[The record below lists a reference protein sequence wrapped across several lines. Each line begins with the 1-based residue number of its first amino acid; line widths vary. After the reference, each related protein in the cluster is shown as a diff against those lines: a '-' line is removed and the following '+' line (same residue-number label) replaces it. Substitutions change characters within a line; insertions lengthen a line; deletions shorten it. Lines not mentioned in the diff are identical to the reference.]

1 MAWTLRK
8 IDEEL
13 RIAAQC
19 EGDYPG
25 GYPPTQILPNL
36 CKIMYAAENYH
47 MLPEMGARTVK
58 DEKEMSETYD
68 RIQET
73 IKNAM
78 KSGNASTRDTLRMV
92 VSDIKNKTVNEGK
105 EITEDVVIGC
115 VKRAVKQLEDT
126 IASAKAANRPNLEE
140 KAKDELADLSLFLPP
155 TIPDDM
161 LEGIIKEI
169 IATKEK
175 ELGRSLTKKDFGL
188 MMKSLPSNCDKKLC
202 SNLLKGMLA

>member
-1 MAWTLRK
+1 MA
-8 IDEEL
+8 
-13 RIAAQC
+13 
-19 EGDYPG
+19 
-25 GYPPTQILPNL
+25 
-36 CKIMYAAENYH
+36 
-47 MLPEMGARTVK
+47 
-58 DEKEMSETYD
+58 SETYE

-92 VSDIKNKTVNEGK
+92 VSDVKNKTVNEGK

-126 IASAKAANRPNLEE
+126 IASAKAANRPDLEE
-140 KAKDELADLSLFLPP
+140 KARDELADVSMFLPAM
-155 TIPDDM
+155 IPDNM

-169 IATKEK
+169 MANKEK
-175 ELGRSLTKKDFGL
+175 ELGRSLSKKDFGL

-202 SNLLKGMLA
+202 SNLLKEMLA